1 MDHIWF
7 VLASL
12 VVPGK
17 GNQIGLK
24 RLNGSYNERCEII
37 RFNVVEITK
46 LAGAIVYFIL
56 PSYSN
61 CSIMFMARIWGF
73 VAIFSAHEIIKTSW
87 LICVEY
93 YRKYELSKGESFF
106 VVQSKWPSC
115 PLPSLDDCPPFS
127 IQALGIAHCWGWWR
141 RVEIGGWV
149 AWILSSSL
157 LRGSSVQN
165 CKGRTRSWSTRNNL
179 WCN

>member
-12 VVPGK
+12 VVLGK

-73 VAIFSAHEIIKTSW
+73 VAIFSAHEIIKDVLVDLCW
-87 LICVEY
+87 V
-93 YRKYELSKGESFF
+93 LSKVW
-106 VVQSKWPSC
+106 VVKRGVILRRPVEAAIMPPPLSRW
-115 PLPSLDDCPPFS
+115 LPSIFNS
-127 IQALGIAHCWGWWR
+127 GSWNSALLGLVTKSWDR
-141 RVEIGGWV
+141 RMSSMDTIIIT
-149 AWILSSSL
+149 APWIISSKL
-157 LRGSSVQN
+157 
-165 CKGRTRSWSTRNNL
+165 
-179 WCN
+179 